1 MENQPAANKFIRW
14 FDPRNR
20 QVGSWAFILNR
31 ITAIGLTFYLFLHLI
46 VLSSLAQ
53 GAEAYDS
60 FIELATS
67 PIFKFGEL
75 FVIAGGLIHGLNGIR
90 IGITSFGF
98 GTRLQKEMFFIV
110 LAISIIGTVI
120 FAVKMF
126 IL

>member
-1 MENQPAANKFIRW
+1 MENQPTANKFLRW

-20 QVGSWAFILNR
+20 QMGSWAFILNR
-31 ITAIGLTFYLFLHLI
+31 ITALGLTFYLFLHLI
-46 VLSSLAQ
+46 VLGSLAR
-53 GAEAYDS
+53 GPEAYDG
-60 FIELATS
+60 LMDLVTS

-90 IGITSFGF
+90 IGLTTFGI
-98 GTRLQKEMFFIV
+98 GTRFQKEMFIV
-110 LAISIIGTVI
+110 LMIIAIVGTGF